1 MAQSPTVM
9 AFRKRCASYG
19 YTEIRIYRLPE
30 YHDTYLVMAKEPL
43 GGNLIKVELSSS
55 QMYRAFR

>member
-19 YTEIRIYRLPE
+19 YTQIRIYRLLE
-30 YHDTYLVMAKEPL
+30 YLDTYEVSAVEPL
-43 GGNLIKVELSSS
+43 GGIRIKVQLTIA
-55 QMYRAFR
+55 QMHHLFR